1 MGQALNSYGSIGQFN
16 NHFYMNSQ
24 TFEQGDI
31 FMLQAIL
38 EMFTTEQKAAAMLA
52 HPIIEFIVMTLFIMF
67 TLSWCVHIAILMKLK
82 HSRNYLRRTE
92 KMDIEPLRSY
102 QEQFQT
108 EQQTESINVET
119 FVQERFSSW
128 KLFNMPIV
136 NLIKMVQMTISIFIL
151 LGVLGTFIGLTISF
165 GSINAGS
172 DQLVENVASV
182 LSGIDVAFYT
192 SIIGM

>member
-1 MGQALNSYGSIGQFN
+1 MGQALNSYGSIRQFN

-52 HPIIEFIVMTLFIMF
+52 HPIIEFIFMTLFIMF
-67 TLSWCVHIAILMKLK
+67 ALTLFVHLVIFMKLK
-82 HSRNYLRRTE
+82 HVRNHLRTTG

-108 EQQTESINVET
+108 EQQTESVNVET

-151 LGVLGTFIGLTISF
+151 LGVLGTRSEEHTSELQSRGH
-165 GSINAGS
+165 
-172 DQLVENVASV
+172 LV
-182 LSGIDVAFYT
+182 
-192 SIIGM
+192 